1 MLKDKS
7 ILLNYRYHSF
17 CVLQWDGIVRSV
29 LEFLRLL
36 CHLPKVI
43 KSHLPVT
50 SGCFSCTRQASLSL
64 TTLCRAPGI
73 WSREKKIIYR
83 TKLRIIHEH
92 PPPKKTKPQLEEQ
105 ELCSFT
111 FVFNPFI
118 FSHIGFL
125 CNIYCFTAPQA
136 NLRDTFPFTSVSAVW
151 PLVVEE
157 MAIIKKLYTSQ
168 KGPVQTHFKLL
179 DKPQIYLA
187 EVTKENILDKVT
199 DYIKDGQLQ

>member
-1 MLKDKS
+1 M
-7 ILLNYRYHSF
+7 N
-17 CVLQWDGIVRSV
+17 
-29 LEFLRLL
+29 
-36 CHLPKVI
+36 
-43 KSHLPVT
+43 T
-50 SGCFSCTRQASLSL
+50 
-64 TTLCRAPGI
+64 
-73 WSREKKIIYR
+73 
-83 TKLRIIHEH
+83 
-92 PPPKKTKPQLEEQ
+92 PPPQTKQTKKTKQPKPQLEEQ

-118 FSHIGFL
+118 FSHIVFL

-151 PLVVEE
+151 PLVYSFFII
-157 MAIIKKLYTSQ
+157 AISSTTSQ
-168 KGPVQTHFKLL
+168 KGPMQTHFKLL